1 MNDLYTTGS
10 VGNFYNNDH
19 IQATSYT
26 TDSCGNIINDYVDQS
41 FSEYEQYKINDYVDQ
56 PFNEYES
63 YRADHIFTAEASNP
77 VFKCDAADYR
87 FAAETFTSMLTYGP
101 SSTFAHSGFT
111 GQPGIILHP
120 PYYFD

>member
-26 TDSCGNIINDYVDQS
+26 TDSNGRIIDDYIDQAFNDY
-41 FSEYEQYKINDYVDQ
+41 EPCKINDYVDQ
-56 PFNEYES
+56 PFNKYES
-63 YRADHIFTAEASNP
+63 CGS
-77 VFKCDAADYR
+77 DYR
-87 FAAETFTSMLTYGP
+87 FAAETITPMLAYGP
-101 SSTFAHSGFT
+101 SSTFAHSGFI
-111 GQPGIILHP
+111 GQPGITLHP